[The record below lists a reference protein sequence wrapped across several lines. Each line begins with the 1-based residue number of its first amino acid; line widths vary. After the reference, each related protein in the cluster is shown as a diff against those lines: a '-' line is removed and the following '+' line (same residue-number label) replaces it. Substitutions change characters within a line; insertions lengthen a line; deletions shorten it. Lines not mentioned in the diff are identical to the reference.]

1 MSPFGSAQ
9 DRREPE
15 RRLTLVIGNK
25 NYSSWSLRPW
35 LAMKQTGIPLVEQ
48 RIALYQPDSRR
59 RVLEHSPSGKV
70 PVLKDGAT
78 TVWDSLAILEYLAE
92 VFPDRGLWPQ
102 NAAARASARS
112 MSAEMH
118 SGFTALRA
126 RMPMNLRNSY
136 PGRGLTPEVEADIAR
151 IVRLWTECRATASG
165 PFLFG
170 HFCIADAMFAPVA
183 TRFVTYGVKLPP
195 ACQRYVET
203 LIALPALQL
212 WYADARAEREALE
225 EYDRMYS

>member
-1 MSPFGSAQ
+1 MSLDLA
-9 DRREPE
+9 
-15 RRLTLVIGNK
+15 LVIGNK
-25 NYSSWSLRPW
+25 NYSSWSMRPW
-35 LAMKQTGIPLVEQ
+35 LAMKQTGIPFVEH
-48 RIALYQPDSRR
+48 RIALYQPGSRR

-70 PVLKDGAT
+70 PVLKDGTT

-92 VFPDRGLWPQ
+92 KFPDRRLWPE
-102 NAAARASARS
+102 NAAARARSRS

-118 SGFTALRA
+118 SGFAALRT

-151 IVRLWTECRATASG
+151 IVSLWTDSRAMASG

-170 HFCIADAMFAPVA
+170 DFCITDAMFAPVA
-183 TRFVTYGVKLPP
+183 TRFVTYGVKLPSV
-195 ACQRYVET
+195 CQRYVDT
-203 LIALPALQL
+203 LIALPAMQA
-212 WYADARAEREALE
+212 WYADARAEREEVE

>member
-1 MSPFGSAQ
+1 VVSGVNSS
-9 DRREPE
+9 
-15 RRLTLVIGNK
+15 LVLVIGNK

-35 LAMKQTGIPLVEQ
+35 LAMKQAGIPFVEQ

-78 TVWDSLAILEYLAE
+78 TVWDSLAILEHLAE
-92 VFPDRGLWPQ
+92 KFPDRGLWPRS
-102 NAAARASARS
+102 AAARASARS

-118 SGFTALRA
+118 SGFAALRA

-136 PGRGLTPEVEADIAR
+136 PGRGLTPEVETDIAR
-151 IVRLWTECRATASG
+151 IVSLWTESRATASG
-165 PFLFG
+165 PFLLG
-170 HFCIADAMFAPVA
+170 DFCIADAMFAPVA

-203 LIALPALQL
+203 LLALPAMQL
-212 WYADARAEREALE
+212 WCADARAEREAVE

>member
-1 MSPFGSAQ
+1 MS
-9 DRREPE
+9 REPE

-70 PVLKDGAT
+70 PVLKDGAI

>member
-1 MSPFGSAQ
+1 VS
-9 DRREPE
+9 REPE
-15 RRLTLVIGNK
+15 QRLTLVIGNK

-35 LAMKQTGIPLVEQ
+35 LAMKQAGIPFVEQ

-70 PVLKDGAT
+70 PVLEDGAT
-78 TVWDSLAILEYLAE
+78 RVWDSLAILEYLAE
-92 VFPDRGLWPQ
+92 KFPDRGLWPRS
-102 NAAARASARS
+102 AAARASARS
-112 MSAEMH
+112 ISAEMH
-118 SGFTALRA
+118 SGFAALRA

-136 PGRGLTPEVEADIAR
+136 PGQGLTPEVEADIAR
-151 IVRLWTECRATASG
+151 IVSLWTECRATASG

-170 HFCIADAMFAPVA
+170 DFCIADAMFAPVA

-212 WYADARAEREALE
+212 WYADARAEREVLE

>member
-1 MSPFGSAQ
+1 MSPDLA
-9 DRREPE
+9 
-15 RRLTLVIGNK
+15 LVIGNK
-25 NYSSWSLRPW
+25 NYSSWSMRPW
-35 LAMKQTGIPLVEQ
+35 LAMKQTGIPFVEH
-48 RIALYQPDSRR
+48 RIALYRADSKR

-70 PVLKDGAT
+70 PVLKDGTT

-92 VFPDRGLWPQ
+92 KFPDRRLWPEG
-102 NAAARASARS
+102 AATRARSRS

-118 SGFTALRA
+118 SGFVALRT

-151 IVRLWTECRATASG
+151 IVSLWTDSRAMASG

-170 HFCIADAMFAPVA
+170 DFCIADAMFAPVA

-195 ACQRYVET
+195 VCQRYVDT
-203 LIALPALQL
+203 LIALPAMQL
-212 WYADARAEREALE
+212 WYADARAEREAVE

>member
-1 MSPFGSAQ
+1 VS
-9 DRREPE
+9 REPE

>member
-1 MSPFGSAQ
+1 MGSS
-9 DRREPE
+9 
-15 RRLTLVIGNK
+15 LVLVIGNK

-35 LAMKQTGIPLVEQ
+35 LAMKQAGIPFVEQ

-70 PVLKDGAT
+70 PVLEDGAT

-92 VFPDRGLWPQ
+92 KFPDRGLWPRS
-102 NAAARASARS
+102 AAARASARS
-112 MSAEMH
+112 TSAEMH
-118 SGFTALRA
+118 SGFAALRA

-136 PGRGLTPEVEADIAR
+136 PGQGLTLEVEADIAR
-151 IVRLWTECRATASG
+151 IVSLWTEYRATASG

-170 HFCIADAMFAPVA
+170 DFCIADAMFAPVA

-212 WYADARAEREALE
+212 WYADARAEREALA

>member
-9 DRREPE
+9 DRRESE
-15 RRLTLVIGNK
+15 QRLTLVIGNK

-102 NAAARASARS
+102 NAAARAGARS

>member
-1 MSPFGSAQ
+1 MSR
-9 DRREPE
+9 DPE
-15 RRLTLVIGNK
+15 QRLTLVIGNK

-35 LAMKQTGIPLVEQ
+35 LAMKQTGIPFEEHRV
-48 RIALYQPDSRR
+48 ALYQPDSRR
-59 RVLEHSPSGKV
+59 RVLEHSPTGKL

-78 TVWDSLAILEYLAE
+78 TVWDSLAILEYVAE
-92 VFPDRGLWPQ
+92 KFPDRGLWPRSG
-102 NAAARASARS
+102 AARALARS
-112 MSAEMH
+112 VSAEMH

-151 IVRLWTECRATASG
+151 IAGLWTACRAAASG

-170 HFCIADAMFAPVA
+170 DFCIADAMFAPVA

-195 ACQRYVET
+195 VCQTYVDA
-203 LIALPALQL
+203 LIGLPAMQA
-212 WYADARAEREALE
+212 WYADARAEREAVE

>member
-1 MSPFGSAQ
+1 MS
-9 DRREPE
+9 REPE